1 MVEVRVRF
9 APSPTGY
16 LHVGGART
24 ALFNYYFAKKNNGK
38 FILRI
43 EDTDK
48 KRLKED
54 SISQILSSMKWLGM
68 DWDEGPE
75 IGGEYGPYFQSERIN
90 LYTDEIK
97 KLLNEGKAYYCFC
110 TEDDIEKEREEQ
122 RKNKLPYRYSGK
134 CSHLSKEEV
143 ERNLKIGKPYVIRIK
158 MPRDGSTEIKDLIR
172 GKVVVDNTQLDDY
185 IIMKSNGIP
194 TYNFACVIDDYAMK
208 ISHVIRAEEHLSNT
222 PKQILTYKA
231 LGYEVPKF
239 AHLPMIL
246 APDRSKLSKRH
257 GATSV
262 EEFKE
267 NGYLPETLVNYL
279 TLLGWSPGGNEEIF
293 SMEETIEKF
302 SLDKVTKTAAIYDTK
317 KLSWM
322 NGQYLT
328 RSDLE
333 YIAKEA
339 LPYLVEDGL
348 IESND
353 IEEKYEYIKRVV
365 DIVREKVKLLPEI
378 SDASSYFFKDIDE
391 YEEKGVKK
399 RFTKE
404 GVAEILERGKE
415 ALKNAPNFNVDTVEK
430 VYRDLID
437 ELGIKGGDII
447 HPTRLAISGR
457 TVGPSLFDII
467 SVLGKE
473 TCIKRMD
480 KAIDYINEN
489 VLE

>member
-1 MVEVRVRF
+1 MEEVRVRF

-24 ALFNYYFAKKNNGK
+24 ALFNYYFAKKNKGK

-97 KLLNEGKAYYCFC
+97 RLLNEGKAYYCFC

-122 RKNKLPYRYSGK
+122 RKNKLPYRYSGR

-158 MPRDGSTEIKDLIR
+158 MPRDGSTEMKDLIR
-172 GKVVVDNTQLDDY
+172 GKVVVDNSQLDDY

-231 LGYEVPKF
+231 LGYKVPKF

-267 NGYLPETLVNYL
+267 EGYLPETLVNYL

-293 SMEETIEKF
+293 SVEETIKKF
-302 SLDKVTKTAAIYDTK
+302 SLDKVNKTAAIYDTK

-328 RSDLE
+328 KSDLE
-333 YIAKEA
+333 YITKEA
-339 LPYLVEDGL
+339 IPYLIEYGL
-348 IESND
+348 IKTND

-391 YEEKGVKK
+391 YEEKGVRK
-399 RFTKE
+399 RFTKD
-404 GVAEILERGKE
+404 GVAKILEKGKE
-415 ALKNAPNFNVDTVEK
+415 ALKNAPSFDVDTVEK

-467 SVLGKE
+467 SILGKE
-473 TCIKRMD
+473 TCVERMD
-480 KAIDYINEN
+480 KAISYINKN
-489 VLE
+489 ILE

>member
-158 MPRDGSTEIKDLIR
+158 MPRDGSTEIEDLIR

-399 RFTKE
+399 RFTKD
-404 GVAEILERGKE
+404 GVVKILERGKE

>member
-1 MVEVRVRF
+1 MEEVRVRF

-43 EDTDK
+43 EDTDQ

-75 IGGEYGPYFQSERIN
+75 IGGEYGPYFQSERIE
-90 LYTDEIK
+90 LYRREIK
-97 KLLNEGKAYYCFC
+97 RLLDEGKAYYCFC
-110 TEDDIEKEREEQ
+110 TEEDIEKEREEQ
-122 RKNKLPYRYSGK
+122 RKNKLPYRYSGR
-134 CSHLSKEEV
+134 CSHLSKEEI
-143 ERNLKIGKPYVIRIK
+143 ESNLKAGKSYVIRIK
-158 MPRDGSTEIKDLIR
+158 MPRDGSTEMEDLIR
-172 GKVVVDNTQLDDY
+172 GKVVVDNGQLDDY

-194 TYNFACVIDDYAMK
+194 TYNFACVIDDHAMR

-222 PKQILTYKA
+222 PKQILTYRA
-231 LGYEVPKF
+231 LDYEVPKF

-262 EEFKE
+262 EEFRE
-267 NGYLPETLVNYL
+267 DGYLPETLVNYL
-279 TLLGWSPGGNEEIF
+279 TLLGWSPGGNEELF
-293 SMEETIEKF
+293 SIEETIERF
-302 SLDKVTKTAAIYDTK
+302 SLAKVNKTAAIYDIK

-328 RSDLE
+328 KSDLE
-333 YIAKEA
+333 YITKEA
-339 LPYLVEDGL
+339 IPYLIEDGL

-353 IEEKYEYIKRVV
+353 VEERYDYIKRVV
-365 DIVREKVKLLPEI
+365 NVVREKVKLLTEIPE
-378 SDASSYFFKDIDE
+378 ASSYFFKDIDQ

-399 RFTKE
+399 RFKKE
-404 GVAEILERGKE
+404 GVTEILEKGKE
-415 ALKNAPNFNVDTVEK
+415 ALKNASSFDVETVEK

-467 SVLGKE
+467 SILGKE
-473 TCIKRMD
+473 TCVERMD
-480 KAIDYINEN
+480 KAISYINKN
-489 VLE
+489 ILE